1 MAWILIVFLIL
12 LGGLIA
18 PFGDLLGS
26 KIGKARFSI
35 LKLRPKKTATIVTII
50 TGGFISAIS
59 IGLLLLVSEEFRQR
73 LFVDIPFLQKT
84 LDESKKALIPLQEER
99 KKLEDK
105 INNKENELNKLK
117 SDVKEFRRGNVVI
130 KRGQTLFIA
139 EVTSNSNIKLNLGKI
154 YNSADKYVQ
163 KIVIP
168 SKREIKN
175 ILLWRP
181 SDIAEIEEITAKGG
195 NWIIVIKSATNI
207 LKGDNFVFV
216 YPELLVNKIIVRR
229 GEVVTS
235 EILEKNELDYKNIN
249 STIKTLLR
257 RTRDEIKL
265 RGSIVNEIT
274 TRGDFIKK
282 IRDSLKNNPNIKYQ
296 LEVVSLKD
304 SKTADSIIVELNI
317 TELYICM
324 LRLISI
330 DPGKYKCGLVLAE
343 RTEKIVYEA
352 IILESNLLADYV
364 RHLDKVEDISSI
376 IIGNGTNS
384 REIRKKLFF
393 FEKEIITFEEKN
405 TTYRAKARYFELFPI
420 SGLKYL
426 VPREIF
432 ILNKNLDAISALIIL
447 EDYCKM
453 KFTLNQNIDFKT
465 WLK

>member
-105 INNKENELNKLK
+105 INTKENELNKLK

-229 GEVVTS
+229 GEVMTS

-282 IRDSLKNNPNIKYQ
+282 IRDSLKNNPNTKYQ

-317 TELYICM
+317 TEL
-324 LRLISI
+324 
-330 DPGKYKCGLVLAE
+330 
-343 RTEKIVYEA
+343 
-352 IILESNLLADYV
+352 
-364 RHLDKVEDISSI
+364 
-376 IIGNGTNS
+376 
-384 REIRKKLFF
+384 
-393 FEKEIITFEEKN
+393 
-405 TTYRAKARYFELFPI
+405 
-420 SGLKYL
+420 
-426 VPREIF
+426 
-432 ILNKNLDAISALIIL
+432 
-447 EDYCKM
+447 
-453 KFTLNQNIDFKT
+453 
-465 WLK
+465 